1 MFCWANKLVFPIY
14 VSDQTFKNSMDLLLS
29 IDGNKSHYVYI
40 KDLTVIFY
48 KEKNK
53 YKKNTFAR
61 VVCSGLVVKM
71 C

>member
-1 MFCWANKLVFPIY
+1 
-14 VSDQTFKNSMDLLLS
+14 MDLSLL

-40 KDLTVIFY
+40 KDFDNYFLQ
-48 KEKNK
+48 KKNK
-53 YKKNTFAR
+53 NKKNTFAR